1 MPRKEARTRSVD
13 RSWRPANT
21 WPVRGMVPARIPA
34 WSESPGEER
43 RENMH
48 PLYAAWHRATHRFG
62 GRESHCGSGEGRR
75 WFGGHCGP
83 GGGGHGHGP
92 EHGGGG
98 DEVGGFDG
106 NWFGVRR
113 PLRFLAYKLE
123 LDERQVTELA
133 MILDT
138 LKTERAQ
145 GEVDLRRTTAA
156 FADLLAQDSFDTAA
170 AGKVTEERV
179 ESTRRLQTSVQSA
192 LAKIHAL
199 LTPEQRRRLTYLLR
213 TGALRL

>member
-1 MPRKEARTRSVD
+1 
-13 RSWRPANT
+13 
-21 WPVRGMVPARIPA
+21 
-34 WSESPGEER
+34 
-43 RENMH
+43 MH

-62 GRESHCGSGEGRR
+62 GHGRGHGHCGAESHCGGDRR
-75 WFGGHCGP
+75 WFGGGRCGP
-83 GGGGHGHGP
+83 GGGGGGH
-92 EHGGGG
+92 EHGEGG
-98 DEVGGFDG
+98 DEVGGFDGG

-123 LDERQVTELA
+123 LDERQVPELA
-133 MILDT
+133 VILDT

-156 FADLLAQDSFDTAA
+156 YADLLAQDSFDEAGAA
-170 AGKVTEERV
+170 KVVGERV
-179 ESTRRLQTSVQSA
+179 ESARRLQTAVQAA

-199 LTPEQRRRLTYLLR
+199 LTPDQRKRLTYLLR

>member
-1 MPRKEARTRSVD
+1 
-13 RSWRPANT
+13 
-21 WPVRGMVPARIPA
+21 MVPARVPVGRD
-34 WSESPGEER
+34 SPGEER
-43 RENMH
+43 REDMH

-62 GRESHCGSGEGRR
+62 GQGRSCGTDSHCGSGRR
-75 WFGGHCGP
+75 WFGGRCGP
-83 GGGGHGHGP
+83 GGGGGHDHGHG
-92 EHGGGG
+92 GGDG
-98 DEVGGFDG
+98 DEVGGFDGG

-156 FADLLAQDSFDTAA
+156 YADLLAQDTFDDGGAA
-170 AGKVTEERV
+170 RVVSERV
-179 ESTRRLQTSVQSA
+179 ESARRLQTAVQSA

-199 LTPEQRRRLTYLLR
+199 LVPEQRKRLTYLLR

>member
-1 MPRKEARTRSVD
+1 
-13 RSWRPANT
+13 
-21 WPVRGMVPARIPA
+21 
-34 WSESPGEER
+34 
-43 RENMH
+43 MH
-48 PLYAAWHRATHRFG
+48 PLYAAWHRATHRFVG
-62 GRESHCGSGEGRR
+62 GHESHCGQHGGGRR
-75 WFGGHCGP
+75 WFGGRCGP
-83 GGGGHGHGP
+83 GGGGGGGH
-92 EHGGGG
+92 EHGDGG
-98 DEVGGFDG
+98 DEVGGFDGG

-145 GEVDLRRTTAA
+145 GEVDLRRTTASYA
-156 FADLLAQDSFDTAA
+156 ELLAQDTFDEAGAA
-170 AGKVTEERV
+170 KVTGERV
-179 ESTRRLQTSVQSA
+179 ESTRRLQTAVQAA

-199 LTPEQRRRLTYLLR
+199 LVPEQRKRLTYLLR

>member
-1 MPRKEARTRSVD
+1 
-13 RSWRPANT
+13 
-21 WPVRGMVPARIPA
+21 
-34 WSESPGEER
+34 
-43 RENMH
+43 MH

-62 GRESHCGSGEGRR
+62 GGEHTSRSCGPEPHCGQGGGRR
-75 WFGGHCGP
+75 WFGGRCGP
-83 GGGGHGHGP
+83 GGGGGNHGHD
-92 EHGGGG
+92 HGDGG
-98 DEVGGFDG
+98 DEVGGFDGG

-145 GEVDLRRTTAA
+145 GEVDLRRTTASYA
-156 FADLLAQDSFDTAA
+156 ELLAQDTFDEAA
-170 AGKVTEERV
+170 AAKVTGERV
-179 ESTRRLQTSVQSA
+179 ESTRRLQTAVQAA

-199 LTPEQRRRLTYLLR
+199 LVPEQRKRLTYLLR